1 VSKKRTG
8 LFVAAGCGLLLCI
21 PLCAGVIGGGGLLW
35 FSMADSEMA
44 SFELP
49 SEFDA
54 LMDEPFE
61 AVPVDVEDMDDE
73 GEIADAQD
81 DEDLELDEELDDED
95 LEADEG
101 LDSGLD
107 EEVDELDEDAL
118 VELDEVDD
126 EDVAEARIIEDEGEV
141 TVTNTRP
148 AATPKKNPGTKPRD
162 QPKRAEP
169 APAPAPQPEP
179 EPFDD
184 EEDFDDIA
192 AEIAA
197 LDSLDD
203 MDEPSEGSN
212 SGPSDKPGTI
222 KVSGD
227 YDRASVIGSDGVYRS
242 PGKFD
247 PGTYRLEITLDDG
260 TVVNKTIKLKGGQT
274 VKLKCDVDAGT
285 CTR

>member
-1 VSKKRTG
+1 MSKKRTG
-8 LFVAAGCGLLLCI
+8 LFVAAGCGLLLCV
-21 PLCAGVIGGGGLLW
+21 PLCAGVIGAGGFLW
-35 FSMADSEMA
+35 FSLADDDMA
-44 SFELP
+44 SFEIP
-49 SEFDA
+49 SDWEA
-54 LMDEPFE
+54 LVEEQFE
-61 AVPVDVEDMDDE
+61 AVAVEVDDADDDE
-73 GEIADAQD
+73 VADLD
-81 DEDLELDEELDDED
+81 DLDEDQADDDAEDANNAEDEEADD
-95 LEADEG
+95 A

-107 EEVDELDEDAL
+107 EEADDEDAL
-118 VELDEVDD
+118 VEADEGD
-126 EDVAEARIIEDEGEV
+126 EDVAEARIIEDDGEV

-148 AATPKKNPGTKPRD
+148 APAPQKSHTTKPRD
-162 QPKRAEP
+162 QPTRA
-169 APAPAPQPEP
+169 APPPQPEP

-203 MDEPSEGSN
+203 MEPSGDTKSA
-212 SGPSDKPGTI
+212 PSDKPGTI

-260 TVVNKTIKLKGGQT
+260 TVVNKTIKLKGGET